1 MPFTTVDLETWP
13 RREHYEL
20 FKGLDHPF
28 FSVTAEVDLTDWL
41 SALRAAGLP
50 FYPSLV
56 HRVTAAANAVEAL
69 RTRMRGDTVVIHDRI
84 DVSFTVPWREE
95 LFNFCTVAFDPDLE
109 TFLARC
115 EPAVQRARTAPHLLL
130 DEAHRDDMIYVSSA
144 PWFAFTGLTQV
155 GDAKT
160 GDSFPRVAWGKLVE
174 RDGRSTVAL
183 NIQLHHAVADGL
195 HVARF
200 FEHLQ
205 AGLAEP
211 LTPRV

>member
-1 MPFTTVDLETWP
+1 MPHRTVDLETWP
-13 RREHYEL
+13 RREHYQL
-20 FKGLDHPF
+20 FKALDHPF
-28 FSVTAEVDLTDWL
+28 FTVTVEVDLTDWL
-41 SALRAAGLP
+41 AAIRAAGLP

-56 HRVTAAANAVEAL
+56 HQVTAATNAVEAL

-95 LFNFCTVAFDPDLE
+95 LFNFCTVAFDPDLT
-109 TFLARC
+109 TFLANC
-115 EPAVQRARTAPHLLL
+115 EPAVARARTAPHLLL

-155 GDAKT
+155 GDAKS

-174 RDGRSTVAL
+174 RDGRSHVTM

-200 FEHLQ
+200 LDHLQ

-211 LTPRV
+211 LPPRV